1 MATTTYP
8 ELRHPAQRAGVTLSA
23 AQLRRYLPLVGRVLF
38 TLLFL
43 TSVPMHFDARGVA
56 YAAAH
61 GVPLA
66 NVLVPLSG
74 VLLLAGGASVALGF
88 HARIGA
94 LLVAL
99 FLVPTTFY
107 MHAFWNVPGEAEA
120 RIQYAQFMKNVALFG
135 ATLMIAHFGSGPAS
149 VDSESRDNA

>member
-8 ELRHPAQRAGVTLSA
+8 HLRHGHAARDGFGSLAQVRNFV
-23 AQLRRYLPLVGRVLF
+23 PLVGRVLF

-61 GVPLA
+61 GVPLP

-94 LLVAL
+94 LLLAL

-107 MHAFWNVPGEAEA
+107 MHAFWSVPGEAEA
-120 RIQYAQFMKNVALFG
+120 RVHYAQFMKNVSLFG
-135 ATLMIAHFGSGPAS
+135 ATLMIAYFGSGPAS
-149 VDSESRDNA
+149 VDSVSRENG